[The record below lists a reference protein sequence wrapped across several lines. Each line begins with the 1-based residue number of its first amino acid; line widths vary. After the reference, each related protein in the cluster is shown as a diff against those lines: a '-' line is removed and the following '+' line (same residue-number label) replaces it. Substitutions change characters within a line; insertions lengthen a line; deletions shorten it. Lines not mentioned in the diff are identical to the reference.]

1 VGTDENK
8 TIVRRYL
15 AGMHAAPPD
24 VVVFDE
30 LLAPNFQGD
39 RAARKAFASA
49 LGSVIREQVFEV
61 VDLVAEG
68 DAVVARFNYQVT
80 VPDGTTTK
88 ARGYVH
94 GLLED
99 GKIVSQDV
107 LTDPDLSPVFAPLM
121 SPPTSD

>member
-1 VGTDENK
+1 
-8 TIVRRYL
+8 
-15 AGMHAAPPD
+15 M
-24 VVVFDE
+24 FDE

-39 RAARKAFASA
+39 RTARKAFASA

-88 ARGYVH
+88 ARGYLH
-94 GLLED
+94 CLLED

-107 LTDPDLSPVFAPLM
+107 LTDPDLTPAFAPLM